1 MRCRLGSFDNTSISA
16 QVRHIIDH
24 YVKGFPDLVFFAH
37 ESVPLESRA
46 FDSRGKGSIRAALQ
60 AIRTPRPSFVTASPF
75 LPPVLPP
82 SPAAAAAAAAAAA
95 TTSIAITTISSSPP
109 ASKRFPCTPPLF
121 SRQESEDFGMWG
133 DHVVEMPPS
142 LLSSFC
148 DKIWPLIPHPKPRK
162 RGCPDRV
169 VTMSTPIIYVS
180 RWRIPRRMP
189 QACNRRRTRVPLR
202 RQEIL
207 RVPYASWLK
216 LLEILDDDDDKLL
229 LFSFHML
236 FAQPAVL
243 PQRLMRLH

>member
-1 MRCRLGSFDNTSISA
+1 MLGA
-16 QVRHIIDH
+16 
-24 YVKGFPDLVFFAH
+24 
-37 ESVPLESRA
+37 
-46 FDSRGKGSIRAALQ
+46 
-60 AIRTPRPSFVTASPF
+60 
-75 LPPVLPP
+75 
-82 SPAAAAAAAAAAA
+82 
-95 TTSIAITTISSSPP
+95 
-109 ASKRFPCTPPLF
+109 
-121 SRQESEDFGMWG
+121 
-133 DHVVEMPPS
+133 
-142 LLSSFC
+142 
-148 DKIWPLIPHPKPRK
+148 
-162 RGCPDRV
+162 
-169 VTMSTPIIYVS
+169 MSTPIIYVS